1 MLAAA
6 ALSACD
12 NGAQPTATLTP
23 ELTATQVLTAT
34 LTPELTATQVL
45 TATLTPELTATQAL
59 TATLTPELTATQ
71 APTATLTPELTATPT
86 STLTPTPTPTV
97 AAPSPP
103 VDGGSRSAADYTEA
117 EIAEIAAAL
126 NREILDAINSHP
138 KPDLA
143 RAKATYSTACQPD
156 DEVEF
161 AAQVDGLLDLFRTGE
176 LSVDVVAATRLPGHD
191 DAAIVLAFPLLD
203 DERTSGA
210 TRSLIV
216 FENGRWLDSD
226 CEEGMAMFLGSEPD
240 DADRDG
246 DSDGSEDTD
255 QETPTPTHRPIVLG
269 DNPADHT
276 DEEIAR
282 SVEWVGNDSWEAALE
297 EPEPNIDRMR
307 AISATECQIETDEEL
322 IEAADATRQQL
333 EDLDATRIWIEVQ
346 GIERVDDSRAWF
358 VGTIYFDDFSFELGA
373 PSLVIFEDG
382 QWRDGECLIES
393 DPALQRPTEIE
404 PDQRV
409 SYIGEPIR
417 LQYDWEEQPYELT
430 VLGAPEVMDDM
441 TVRLPVRIMAITD
454 TLDLTYV
461 TYSGWLK
468 TEADAEGNVI
478 EWSADPCEE
487 GVFEHLTLVKGDSH
501 ETLLCFGG
509 TGYDQERTVPDRPF
523 IRFTSDHGDTLRT
536 VELMHS
542 ISE

>member
-1 MLAAA
+1 MVLLVLGAA
-6 ALSACD
+6 SCS
-12 NGAQPTATLTP
+12 NGEPQPNPTLEPTSTSTP
-23 ELTATQVLTAT
+23 TS
-34 LTPELTATQVL
+34 TP
-45 TATLTPELTATQAL
+45 
-59 TATLTPELTATQ
+59 
-71 APTATLTPELTATPT
+71 APTPTET
-86 STLTPTPTPTV
+86 STLTPTDTPMPTSSPTARLTPTPESTPGSTPTSGEDKD
-97 AAPSPP
+97 AAN
-103 VDGGSRSAADYTEA
+103 YTEA

-126 NREILDAINSHP
+126 NREFLDAINSHP

-143 RAKATYSTACQPD
+143 RAKATYSAACQPD
-156 DEVEF
+156 DKEF
-161 AAQVDGLLDLFRTGE
+161 AVQVDGLLDLFRTGE

-191 DAAIVLAFPLLD
+191 DAVIVLAFPLLGG
-203 DERTSGA
+203 ERTSGA
-210 TRSLIV
+210 ARSLIV
-216 FENGRWLDSD
+216 FENGHWLDSD
-226 CEEGMAMFLGSEPD
+226 CEEGRAMFLGSEPD
-240 DADRDG
+240 DANRDG
-246 DSDGSEDTD
+246 DSDGSEVAV

-297 EPEPNIDRMR
+297 EPEPDIDRMR
-307 AISATECQIETDEEL
+307 AISVTACQIETDEEL

-478 EWSADPCEE
+478 EWSVDPCEE
-487 GVFEHLTLVKGDSH
+487 GVFEDLTLVKGDSH
-501 ETLLCFGG
+501 ETLLCFRGI
-509 TGYDQERTVPDRPF
+509 GYDQERTVPDRPF

>member
-1 MLAAA
+1 MKCQGTRVFSSSNVWANVTRLKVDVDVEHREVVG
-6 ALSACD
+6 LSVRFERPVPGETPPLNAVHIS
-12 NGAQPTATLTP
+12 GAGPDYQG
-23 ELTATQVLTAT
+23 
-34 LTPELTATQVL
+34 
-45 TATLTPELTATQAL
+45 
-59 TATLTPELTATQ
+59 
-71 APTATLTPELTATPT
+71 
-86 STLTPTPTPTV
+86 TV
-97 AAPSPP
+97 RDLETRQLIFS
-103 VDGGSRSAADYTEA
+103 G
-117 EIAEIAAAL
+117 
-126 NREILDAINSHP
+126 INSHH

-156 DEVEF
+156 DEEEF

-191 DAAIVLAFPLLD
+191 DAAIVLTFPLLD
-203 DERTSGA
+203 GERTSGA

-216 FENGRWLDSD
+216 FENARWLDSD
-226 CEEGMAMFLGSEPD
+226 CEEGRAMFLGSEPD

-276 DEEIAR
+276 NEEIAR

-297 EPEPNIDRMR
+297 EPEPDIDRIR
-307 AISATECQIETDEEL
+307 AISVAECLTGTDKEL
-322 IEAADATRQQL
+322 TEAADAVRQQL

-358 VGTIYFDDFSFELGA
+358 VGTIYLDDFSFELGA

-478 EWSADPCEE
+478 EWSVDPCEE
-487 GVFEHLTLVKGDSH
+487 GVFEDLTLVKGDSH
-501 ETLLCFGG
+501 ETLLCFRG